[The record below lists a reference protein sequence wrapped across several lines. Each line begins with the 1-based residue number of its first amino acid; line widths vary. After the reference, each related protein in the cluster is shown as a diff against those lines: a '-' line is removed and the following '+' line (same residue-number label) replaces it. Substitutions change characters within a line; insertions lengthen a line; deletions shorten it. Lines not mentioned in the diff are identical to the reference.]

1 MDEPSEVDG
10 LVARLRD
17 RVEERRRSGAYP
29 ADLEEEMTAHFR
41 RILHQRRGAR
51 DLPDIEGP
59 VLAARSKLPLEA
71 KQIPA
76 TSALPGGELLH
87 KAVARIV
94 SRQTQGALQQ
104 VEAFARPVQEALEAL
119 LAAIQELDR
128 RIQVDVAHSLDALYE
143 RQAATERRLAAAGL
157 ADHREGPGEPEA

>member
-1 MDEPSEVDG
+1 MDEPSEVDE
-10 LVARLRD
+10 VVERLRH
-17 RVEERRRSGAYP
+17 RVEERRRSGDYP

-41 RILHQRRGAR
+41 RILHQRRGPR
-51 DLPDIEGP
+51 DLPDIEGS
-59 VLAARSKLPLEA
+59 VRAARSALPLEA

-119 LAAIQELDR
+119 VAAIQELDR

-143 RQAATERRLAAAGL
+143 RQAATERSLAAAGF
-157 ADHREGPGEPEA
+157 AGRREGPGEPEA

>member
-1 MDEPSEVDG
+1 VDEPSQVDE

-29 ADLEEEMTAHFR
+29 SDLEEEMTAHFR
-41 RILHQRRGAR
+41 RILHQRRGPR

-59 VLAARSKLPLEA
+59 VRAARSALPLEA
-71 KQIPA
+71 KRIPA

-104 VEAFARPVQEALEAL
+104 VEAFARPVQDALEAL

-143 RQAATERRLAAAGL
+143 RQAAQERILTAAEF
-157 ADHREGPGEPEA
+157 ADRPVGPGEPES

>member
-1 MDEPSEVDG
+1 MDEPSEVDEV
-10 LVARLRD
+10 VARLRH

-41 RILHQRRGAR
+41 RILHQRRGPR
-51 DLPDIEGP
+51 ELPDIEGP
-59 VLAARSKLPLEA
+59 VRAARSALPLEA

-119 LAAIQELDR
+119 VAAIQELDR

-143 RQAATERRLAAAGL
+143 RQAATERSLAAAGF
-157 ADHREGPGEPEA
+157 ADRREGPGEPEA

>member
-1 MDEPSEVDG
+1 MDEASEVDE

-41 RILHQRRGAR
+41 RILHQRRGPR
-51 DLPDIEGP
+51 DLPDVEGP
-59 VLAARSKLPLEA
+59 VRAARNALPLEA
-71 KQIPA
+71 KRIPT

-104 VEAFARPVQEALEAL
+104 VEAFARPVQDALEAL

-143 RQAATERRLAAAGL
+143 RQAAHERMLTAAGFT
-157 ADHREGPGEPEA
+157 DGEVRRREPEA

>member
-1 MDEPSEVDG
+1 MDEPSDVDE
-10 LVARLRD
+10 LVGRLRD

-41 RILHQRRGAR
+41 RILHQRRGPR

-59 VLAARSKLPLEA
+59 VRAARNALPLEA
-71 KQIPA
+71 RQIPA

-119 LAAIQELDR
+119 VAAIQELDR

-143 RQAATERRLAAAGL
+143 RQAAHERRLTAAGF
-157 ADHREGPGEPEA
+157 ADLREGPGEPEV